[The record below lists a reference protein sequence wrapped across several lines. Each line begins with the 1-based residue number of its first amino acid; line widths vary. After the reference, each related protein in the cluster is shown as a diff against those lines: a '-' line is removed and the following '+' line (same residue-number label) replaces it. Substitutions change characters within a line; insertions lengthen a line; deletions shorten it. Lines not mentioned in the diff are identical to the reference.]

1 MSELCL
7 GTMTFGANPGP
18 YEEAGGLLQNEA
30 DAIVKAAFDAGANFI
45 DTANVYANGGG
56 SEEIAGQALKNLGIA
71 RKDVVIAT
79 KVEGTMGP
87 GPNDGGASRYH
98 IMNQVKDSLKRLGT
112 DHIDLY
118 QIHGFDPATP
128 VQETMRALDDLVHQG
143 LVRYIGI
150 SNWAAWQI
158 ADANG
163 IADRLGLTRLQSVQ
177 SYFSLAGR
185 ELERE
190 IVPLIMAKQIGLMV
204 YSPLAGGYLS
214 GKYRASDVGRR
225 KTVSFPPVDELR
237 GGHILTALDAVAER
251 HDVPLAAVALAWL
264 KHQPVVTSVIIG
276 AKRVEQLRE
285 NLASVQVQLT
295 DEDLGELDAVSAIPS
310 EYPGWMVHVHG
321 VPRRQL
327 LQKAKSA
334 MQRSI
339 TLLGQWC
346 RGASPSG
353 ENTSPAHDFF
363 GGGSCRLLAINIYRA
378 VAWNGGIAS
387 RLVGV
392 R

>member
-1 MSELCL
+1 MRYNLLGQTGLFVSELCM
-7 GTMTFGANPGP
+7 GTMTFGLNPGP
-18 YEEAGGLLQNEA
+18 YAEAGGLLQGEA
-30 DAIVKAAFDAGANFI
+30 DAIVKAAFDAGVNFI

-56 SEEIAGQALKNLGIA
+56 SEEITGQALKNLGIA

-128 VQETMRALDDLVHQG
+128 VEETMRALDDLVTQG
-143 LVRYIGI
+143 HVRYIGI

-163 IADRLGLTRLQSVQ
+163 IADRLGLSRLQSVQ
-177 SYFSLAGR
+177 SYYSLAGR

-190 IVPLIMAKQIGLMV
+190 IIPLVTAKQIGLMV

-214 GKYRASDVGRR
+214 GKYRASDAGRR
-225 KTVSFPPVDELR
+225 KTVSFPPLDEGR
-237 GGHILTALDAVAER
+237 GGHILTALDAIAER
-251 HDVPLAAVALAWL
+251 HNAPLASIALAWL
-264 KHQPVVTSVIIG
+264 LHQRAVTSVIIG
-276 AKRVEQLRE
+276 AKRVEQLQE
-285 NLASVQVQLT
+285 NLASIQVKLT
-295 DEDLGELDAVSAIPS
+295 DEDLAQLDVASAITQ

-321 VPRRQL
+321 VPRRQFW
-327 LQKAKSA
+327 QDAKAVS
-334 MQRSI
+334 
-339 TLLGQWC
+339 
-346 RGASPSG
+346 
-353 ENTSPAHDFF
+353 
-363 GGGSCRLLAINIYRA
+363 
-378 VAWNGGIAS
+378 
-387 RLVGV
+387 
-392 R
+392 